1 MTSALVLIHS
11 LKTAH
16 PLKADLAAAGI
27 AVLGEVLD
35 RGKWL
40 QEVVRHAPDVVI
52 CDAPAPDDALFKA
65 TLAIAQTA
73 PCAVLVFTADADVA
87 HMDRALAS
95 GIHGYVV
102 NGYGAPRLRAL
113 IHLAQARFRHA
124 QAQAQALQD
133 ISTRFEERKLVE
145 RAKGILMQAQHLS
158 DDDAFHILR
167 TASMHTNQ
175 RLGQVSQHIVQSA
188 RFAEDVNRCG
198 QLRMLSQRLV
208 TLQVLQQALPQ
219 AEGAWEQQ
227 LQESVQR
234 IDANLAYLGKSLSQA
249 TYGDLLGQVQQ
260 TWSDLQPVLHASP
273 GPEAVASAYAS
284 LNELAEHLLQGAERL
299 TSQLESASPAPPLRV
314 LNLAGRQRMLSQRF
328 AKDAVLALL
337 GDAPLQVRSATGMDA
352 SRAAFEEALTYLNG
366 LPLSTPAIHS
376 ALEAAGIGWL
386 TLLAATKVVPGGGAH
401 ARTVSLHNLAQA
413 SESLLAV
420 LEQLS
425 AHYEHSMQ
433 MLTGA

>member
-1 MTSALVLIHS
+1 MTSALVHVNG
-11 LKTAH
+11 LKTVH
-16 PLKADLAAAGI
+16 PLEADLAAAGI
-27 AVLGEVLD
+27 EVLATVQD
-35 RGKWL
+35 RARLL
-40 QEVVRHAPDVVI
+40 QEVVRHAPGVLI
-52 CDAPAPDDALFKA
+52 CDAPAPDEALFKA
-65 TLAIAQTA
+65 TAAIADMA
-73 PCAVLVFTADADVA
+73 PCAVIVFTADMDVG

-95 GIHGYVV
+95 GVHGYEI
-102 NGYGAPRLRAL
+102 NGYGATRLRAL
-113 IHLAQARFRHA
+113 VHLAQARFR
-124 QAQAQALQD
+124 QAQAQALALAD

-145 RAKGILMQAQHLS
+145 RAKGILMQTQQLS
-158 DDDAFHILR
+158 DDAAFHILR

-208 TLQVLQQALPQ
+208 TLQVLQRVL
-219 AEGAWEQQ
+219 GAGPFAQQ
-227 LQESVQR
+227 LAESVQR

-260 TWSDLQPVLHASP
+260 TWSDLQPVLRASP
-273 GPEAVASAYAS
+273 GVDATVAAYA
-284 LNELAEHLLQGAERL
+284 LLDELAEHLLQGAERL

-328 AKDAVLALL
+328 AKYAVLALV
-337 GDAPLQVRSATGMDA
+337 GDAPLQARSAIGVAD
-352 SRAAFEEALTYLNG
+352 SRAAFEAALTYLNG
-366 LPLSTPAIHS
+366 LPLSTPDIHT
-376 ALEAAGIGWL
+376 ALQSAGIGWL
-386 TLLAATKVVPGGGAH
+386 TLLAATNAAPGAGEAAQLNG
-401 ARTVSLHNLAQA
+401 LAQA
-413 SESLLAV
+413 SENLLAV